1 MRTCVTNDL
10 TKKILDQKISE
21 KSEDQLYMD
30 NHYKEL
36 LQHCF
41 LFALSKT
48 DFFSYAA
55 FHGGTC
61 LRIVDRI
68 DRFSEDLDFIAINS
82 DTPAEKFATLLD
94 EATEYLKELNLPLD
108 IKHNNINNNVLKVW
122 LKEGTLVKEFL
133 SNNPK
138 YAIQDG
144 KSKIKI
150 EIDIAPPAGS
160 IFKEVSLKF
169 PEDFKIKIQDHSSSF
184 AGKLH
189 AVLCREFFYG
199 SNYIKGRDYF
209 DLDWYLTQKIEPN
222 YELLKNAL
230 FKAGP
235 YKDQEIDVSKEWLF
249 AALETKLKD
258 IDWKLAKDDMTNF
271 LLNSPLE
278 HIEKILDSNS
288 MIDKLKNSLGKK

>member
-1 MRTCVTNDL
+1 MTNNL
-10 TKKILDQKISE
+10 KKKILEQKSQG
-21 KSEDQLYMD
+21 KSEDQLYME

-41 LFALSKT
+41 LFALSQT
-48 DFFSYAA
+48 DFFNYAA

-68 DRFSEDLDFIAINS
+68 DRFSEDLDFIAILP
-82 DTPAEKFATLLD
+82 DTPSETFTKLLNEAAEVIKTLG
-94 EATEYLKELNLPLD
+94 LPVD

-122 LKEGTLVKEFL
+122 IKEGTLAKEFL

-138 YAIQDG
+138 YALQDG

-150 EIDIAPPAGS
+150 EIDISPPMGS
-160 IFKEVSLKF
+160 TFKEVGIEF
-169 PEDFKIKIQDHSSSF
+169 PEKFKIKIQDHNSSF
-184 AGKLH
+184 SGKLH

-230 FKAGP
+230 FKTGP
-235 YKDQEIDVSKEWLF
+235 YKDQNIDVSKEWLF
-249 AALETKLKD
+249 DVLETKLKTL
-258 IDWKLAKDDMTNF
+258 DWKLAKDDMTNF
-271 LLNSPLE
+271 LLDSPLE
-278 HIEKILDSNS
+278 HIEKMLDLKP
-288 MIDKLKNSLGKK
+288 MIDKLRDSLGKR

>member
-1 MRTCVTNDL
+1 
-10 TKKILDQKISE
+10 
-21 KSEDQLYMD
+21 MD

-61 LRIVDRI
+61 LRIVDKI
-68 DRFSEDLDFIAINS
+68 DRFSEDLDFIAIKPN
-82 DTPAEKFATLLD
+82 TPAETFTKLLND
-94 EATEYLKELNLPLD
+94 AAEVIINLGLSVD

-138 YAIQDG
+138 YALQNG

-150 EIDIAPPAGS
+150 EIDILPPKGS
-160 IFKEVSLKF
+160 TFKEISLKF
-169 PEDFKIKIQDHSSSF
+169 PENFKIKIQDHSSSF

-235 YKDQEIDVSKEWLF
+235 YKDQDIDVSKEWLF
-249 AALETKLKD
+249 TALETKLNGL
-258 IDWKLAKDDMTNF
+258 DWKLAKDDMTNF
-271 LLNSPLE
+271 LLSSSLE
-278 HIEKILDSNS
+278 DIEKILDSKS